1 MAKAKNTGGKATGAP
16 KKSGEITLRPVNE
29 LDIEPVCAIDE
40 KLSGK
45 DRPGEWERRIS
56 YYIRRDPELSLVAVE
71 GARVVG
77 FMLGEVRAGEFGLEE
92 PGGWIEVLGVDPA
105 CQGRSVGKKLLEGM
119 LAGFKARGCKAVR
132 TLVNETG
139 QKELLGFFEAG
150 GFKSTPI
157 RTLERKA

>member
-1 MAKAKNTGGKATGAP
+1 MATAKKAA
-16 KKSGEITLRPVNE
+16 KSGEITLRPVSE

-71 GARVVG
+71 DGKVVG

-92 PGGWIEVLGVDPA
+92 PSGWIEVLGVDPE

-119 LAGFKARGCKAVR
+119 LKGFKARGAKAVR
-132 TLVNETG
+132 TLVSETG
-139 QKELLGFFEAG
+139 QKELLAFFEAG

-157 RTLERKA
+157 RTLERNW

>member
-1 MAKAKNTGGKATGAP
+1 MAKAKNAAGKAGKA
-16 KKSGEITLRPVNE
+16 SGEITLRPVSE

-40 KLSGK
+40 QISGK

-71 GARVVG
+71 GTRVVG

-92 PGGWIEVLGVDPA
+92 PAGWIEVLGVDPK

-119 LAGFKARGCKAVR
+119 LKGFKARGCKAVR

-139 QKELLGFFEAG
+139 QKELLGFFESG
-150 GFKSTPI
+150 GFKPTPI
-157 RTLERKA
+157 RTLERKS

>member
-1 MAKAKNTGGKATGAP
+1 MATAKKAA
-16 KKSGEITLRPVNE
+16 KSGENTLRPVSE
-29 LDIEPVCAIDE
+29 LDIESVCAIDE

-71 GARVVG
+71 GGKVVG

-92 PGGWIEVLGVDPA
+92 PSGWIEVLGVDPA
-105 CQGRSVGKKLLEGM
+105 CQGRSIGKKLLEGM
-119 LAGFKARGCKAVR
+119 LAGFKARGATAVR

-157 RTLERKA
+157 RTLERKW

>member
-1 MAKAKNTGGKATGAP
+1 MATAKKAA
-16 KKSGEITLRPVNE
+16 KSGEITLRPVSE

-92 PGGWIEVLGVDPA
+92 PSGWIEVLGVDPE
-105 CQGRSVGKKLLEGM
+105 CQGRSVGKRLLEGL

-132 TLVNETG
+132 TLVNDIG
-139 QKELLGFFEAG
+139 QKELMGFFEAG

-157 RTLERKA
+157 RTLERRS

>member
-1 MAKAKNTGGKATGAP
+1 MAKAKNAGAKPSKANGAV
-16 KKSGEITLRPVNE
+16 TLRPVSE
-29 LDIEPVCAIDE
+29 LDIESVCAIDE

-71 GARVVG
+71 GKRVVG

-92 PGGWIEVLGVDPA
+92 PSGWIEVLGVDPE

-119 LAGFKARGCKAVR
+119 LKGFKARGAKAVR

-157 RTLERKA
+157 RTLERKS

>member
-1 MAKAKNTGGKATGAP
+1 MAKNAATAKTD
-16 KKSGEITLRPVNE
+16 ITLRPVSE

-71 GARVVG
+71 GSRVVG

-92 PGGWIEVLGVDPA
+92 PSGWIEVLGVDPE
-105 CQGRSVGKKLLEGM
+105 CQGRSVGKRLLEGL

-132 TLVNETG
+132 TLVNDIG
-139 QKELLGFFEAG
+139 QKELMGFFEAG
-150 GFKSTPI
+150 GFKPTPI
-157 RTLERKA
+157 RTLERRS

>member
-1 MAKAKNTGGKATGAP
+1 MTTAKT
-16 KKSGEITLRPVNE
+16 GEITLRPVNE
-29 LDIEPVCAIDE
+29 LDIEAVCAIDE

-71 GARVVG
+71 GEKVVG
-77 FMLGEVRAGEFGLEE
+77 FMLGEVKAGEFGLEE
-92 PGGWIEVLGVDPA
+92 PAGWIEVLGVDPD
-105 CQGRSVGKKLLEGM
+105 CQGRSVGKQLLEGM
-119 LAGFKARGCKAVR
+119 LKGFRARGAKAVR

-139 QKELLGFFEAG
+139 QKDLFRFFESG
-150 GFKSTPI
+150 GFKPTPI

>member
-1 MAKAKNTGGKATGAP
+1 MAKAKNAGAKASP
-16 KKSGEITLRPVNE
+16 KSNGVILRPVSE
-29 LDIEPVCAIDE
+29 LDIEAVCAIDE

-71 GARVVG
+71 GKRVVG

-92 PGGWIEVLGVDPA
+92 PAGWIEVLGVDPE

-119 LAGFKARGCKAVR
+119 LAGFKARGAKAVR
-132 TLVNETG
+132 TLVNEGG

-157 RTLERKA
+157 RTLERKS

>member
-1 MAKAKNTGGKATGAP
+1 MAKAKNAGAKASL
-16 KKSGEITLRPVNE
+16 KSNGVTLRPVSE
-29 LDIEPVCAIDE
+29 LDIEAVCAIDE

-71 GARVVG
+71 GKRVVG

-92 PGGWIEVLGVDPA
+92 PAGWIEVLGVDPE

-119 LAGFKARGCKAVR
+119 LSGFKARGAKAVR

-157 RTLERKA
+157 RTLERKS

>member
-1 MAKAKNTGGKATGAP
+1 MAKAKNAGAKLPKANGAV
-16 KKSGEITLRPVNE
+16 TLRPVSE
-29 LDIEPVCAIDE
+29 LDIESVCAIDE
-40 KLSGK
+40 RISGK

-71 GARVVG
+71 GPRVVG

-92 PGGWIEVLGVDPA
+92 PAGWIEVLGVDPD

-119 LAGFKARGCKAVR
+119 LKGFKSRGCKAVR
-132 TLVNETG
+132 TLVSETG
-139 QKELLGFFEAG
+139 QKELLLFFEAG

-157 RTLERKA
+157 RTLERKS

>member
-1 MAKAKNTGGKATGAP
+1 MAKAKNAGSKAP
-16 KKSGEITLRPVNE
+16 KAKDGEITLRPVSE

-71 GARVVG
+71 GSRVVG

-92 PGGWIEVLGVDPA
+92 PSGWIEVLGVDPE
-105 CQGRSVGKKLLEGM
+105 CQGRSVGKRLLEG
-119 LAGFKARGCKAVR
+119 LLKGFKARGCKAVR
-132 TLVNETG
+132 TLVNDIG

-150 GFKSTPI
+150 GFKPTPI
-157 RTLERKA
+157 RTLERRS

>member
-1 MAKAKNTGGKATGAP
+1 MAKAKTP

-92 PGGWIEVLGVDPA
+92 PAGWIEVLGVDPA

-139 QKELLGFFEAG
+139 QKELFGFFEAG